1 MNQINDSLLELEKVK
16 QEILDKLKEIEKIK
30 ESVKK
35 QIETTK
41 QEQVFT
47 EQKKEEPT
55 KQEAAVV
62 SDSQQK
68 AEPTQTAEMPLKDTP
83 PVSIKESIETKPEVE
98 TPTPSHTE
106 TKSDEKKIE
115 EKKEQKEKT
124 AAVKTAK
131 KKKEEPAKKTTTKAA
146 AKKKSTKPKA
156 APKKQG
162 AGKKASLNQK
172 RKEIEKRKLENFK
185 ISIANRTQGKTP
197 ADPGNTGM
205 KHTNC
210 EVFIFIV
217 DDNELQLKV
226 LQEQFKNTRS
236 FKKTKGFTNGKDLL
250 NYVKTRKFPKKSI
263 FLVIMDYFLEDSDD
277 EEAQNGIAVLND
289 LKAYDP
295 SIDVIMLSS
304 HSDVDIAASASHF
317 GAITFIQ
324 KGPEA
329 FRKILNNIVWAINEQ
344 KKIRKKADS
353 KRILRIGI
361 IVFIL
366 AFVILFTIDYFFRN
380 LGIFPVPTET
390 I

>member
-1 MNQINDSLLELEKVK
+1 MFNTKINNMNQINNSLLELEKVK
-16 QEILDKLKEIEKIK
+16 QEILDKLKEIEQIE

-35 QIETTK
+35 QIENAE

-55 KQEAAVV
+55 KVEIPLQETPAQ
-62 SDSQQK
+62 SDLQQTEE
-68 AEPTQTAEMPLKDTP
+68 ATPTQATEIPLKDSSP
-83 PVSIKESIETKPEVE
+83 ISIKESIETQAEE
-98 TPTPSHTE
+98 DTPPINAQTE
-106 TKSDEKKIE
+106 TKNDEKKIE
-115 EKKEQKEKT
+115 EEKEQKEKT
-124 AAVKTAK
+124 VAIKAQK
-131 KKKEEPAKKTTTKAA
+131 KK
-146 AKKKSTKPKA
+146 
-156 APKKQG
+156 
-162 AGKKASLNQK
+162 
-172 RKEIEKRKLENFK
+172 KEIEKRKLENFK
-185 ISIANRTQGKTP
+185 ISTTNRAQGKTP
-197 ADPGNTGM
+197 VDPGNTGI

-250 NYVKTRKFPKKSI
+250 SYIKTRKFPKKSI
-263 FLVIMDYFLEDSDD
+263 CLVIMDYFLEDSDD

-304 HSDVDIAASASHF
+304 HSDVDIAASASYF

-329 FRKILNNIVWAINEQ
+329 FKKVLNNIVWAIHEQ
-344 KKIRKKADS
+344 EKIRKKADS
-353 KRILRIGI
+353 KRVLQIGI
-361 IVFIL
+361 IVFISVL
-366 AFVILFTIDYFFRN
+366 LILFTIDFFFRN
-380 LGIFPVPTET
+380 LGFFPVPTET